1 MDERKREIRQL
12 LLGHTMM
19 LPNGRLAAVKRGQ
32 PLNALGIQNGGSAV
46 RIFGV
51 GHRTQYYT
59 CKKKKPLA
67 DVSTSFTH
75 VGRGVDLTVLPD
87 APCCICRYPMLSP
100 IVLLGEMQGDIVKI
114 TAYSGRTPAMML
126 RRVLILRRLGKYLPS
141 SLVRFSQEEEKQEK
155 ARRKAE
161 NQAAKEANAQGDAQ
175 AQPGRDV
182 DAQGGAQEQPG
193 RDANAQENAQN
204 SRQTQDFT
212 QTESGVSG
220 QQREYGEDV
229 LPAGNRS
236 ESAQDSSAAGQTAP
250 KEKRSRKKDR
260 GRSRNARYTNK

>member
-75 VGRGVDLTVLPD
+75 VGRGVDLAVLPD

-161 NQAAKEANAQGDAQ
+161 NQAAKEANAQGYAQ
-175 AQPGRDV
+175 AQPG
-182 DAQGGAQEQPG
+182 GGTGE
-193 RDANAQENAQN
+193 QN
-204 SRQTQDFT
+204 SRQTQDST

-220 QQREYGEDV
+220 QQREYGEAV